1 MNGLEEVGIPGREFL
16 REALINCSDP
26 LKAIEEFQ
34 LENGILL
41 PSLRT
46 MLPLLDLHSVRRL
59 DFHLSVL
66 EELKEKLLEQ
76 IEKISQKEFNE
87 KEKKIK
93 ELLEKSFSVIRI
105 PSLQP
110 IVMSLLKNLGNFN
123 FDSFLF
129 YFVKFLCSFLLD

>member
-66 EELKEKLLEQ
+66 EELKEKRRASER
-76 IEKISQKEFNE
+76 ENKNE
-87 KEKKIK
+87 RAKH
-93 ELLEKSFSVIRI
+93 F
-105 PSLQP
+105 
-110 IVMSLLKNLGNFN
+110 
-123 FDSFLF
+123 
-129 YFVKFLCSFLLD
+129 